1 MALKLDDDGVPEIF
15 KKVYKYFEDDQRM
28 WDIVNDLVIYQMVDS
43 KYIKIAKMVQKK
55 RNRDEIIGEILDANQ
70 IYKDLML
77 KIYKKDQQKRTA
89 NVKAIL
95 RKYENGVPK
104 EDKKDEIIK
113 KEKKHESKE
122 SINSRQK
129 SFRARRT
136 QNNSKRVSF
145 YVSEENKAK
154 MDALRLEKGITQEKL
169 LNEMIQAY
177 LKSKKHL

>member
-1 MALKLDDDGVPEIF
+1 MALELDDDGVPEIF
-15 KKVYKYFEDDQRM
+15 KKVYKYFEDDQKM
-28 WDIVNDLVIYQMVDS
+28 WDIVNDLVIFQMVDS

-55 RNRDEIIGEILDANQ
+55 RNRDEIIGEILDANK

-77 KIYKKDQQKRTA
+77 KIYKKDQNKREA
-89 NVKAIL
+89 NLESIL
-95 RKYENGVPK
+95 KKYENGVIQA
-104 EDKKDEIIK
+104 DKKEEIVK
-113 KEKKHESKE
+113 KEKKNESKE

-154 MDALRLEKGITQEKL
+154 MDALRLKKGITQEKL

>member
-15 KKVYKYFEDDQRM
+15 KKVYKYFEDDEKM

-77 KIYKKDQQKRTA
+77 KIYKKDQKKRTA
-89 NVKAIL
+89 NQEAIKK
-95 RKYENGVPK
+95 KYENGVIQA
-104 EDKKDEIIK
+104 DKKEEIIK

-169 LNEMIQAY
+169 LNDMIERY
-177 LKSKKHL
+177 VKNKKPL